1 MCKIP
6 KMQEMIYKI
15 AKTIAKKRIMFY
27 NIEELCVMPVKNEF

>member
-15 AKTIAKKRIMFY
+15 AKTIAKGRIMYY
-27 NIEELCVMPVKNEF
+27 NIKELRVMPVKNEF